1 MELEVV
7 GKRKKDRPRGSR
19 DQGVEKNLEDLI
31 LVETRGCRSSGKMV
45 CPDKAKIATPAC
57 RNK

>member
-31 LVETRGCRSSGKMV
+31 LVETRGCRSSGKMA